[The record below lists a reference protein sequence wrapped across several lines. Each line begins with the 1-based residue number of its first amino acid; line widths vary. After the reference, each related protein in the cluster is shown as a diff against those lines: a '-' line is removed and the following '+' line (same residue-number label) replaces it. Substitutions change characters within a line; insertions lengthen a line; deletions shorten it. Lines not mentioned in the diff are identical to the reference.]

1 MARESL
7 YAVFVLLTKQN
18 KTKLFILKCVMF
30 NKPSVFGREYLL
42 LPEFDKDFAK
52 MPVVTCRN
60 SNLDL
65 Y

>member
-7 YAVFVLLTKQN
+7 DAVFVLLTKQN
-18 KTKLFILKCVMF
+18 KTELFILKCVLF
-30 NKPSVFGREYLL
+30 YKPSIFGVEYLQ
-42 LPEFDKDFAK
+42 LPEFDKDIAK

-60 SNLDL
+60 SNLGL